1 MRIHNVGVLSLANV
15 LGLLYGL
22 LGLIFGAI
30 FTVVSL
36 LGAGFGMMMEGG
48 LHDGTGMGWIGSL
61 FGIAAIVLLP
71 LFYGVMGWVTGAVT
85 AFLYNLVAAR
95 VGGIEV
101 DIR

>member
-1 MRIHNVGVLSLANV
+1 MRIHKVGVLSLANV

-22 LGLIFGAI
+22 LGLIFGAL
-30 FTVVSL
+30 FTLMSL
-36 LGAGFGMMMEGG
+36 AGAGFGMMMGG
-48 LHDGTGMGWIGSL
+48 GMHDGTGMGWMGPL

-71 LFYGVMGWVTGAVT
+71 LFYGAMGWLTGAVT

-95 VGGIEV
+95 IGGIEL